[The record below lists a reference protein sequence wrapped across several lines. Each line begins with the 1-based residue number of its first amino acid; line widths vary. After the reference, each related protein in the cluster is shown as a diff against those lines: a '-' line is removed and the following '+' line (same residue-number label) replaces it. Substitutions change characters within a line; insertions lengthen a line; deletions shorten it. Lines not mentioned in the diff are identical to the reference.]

1 MGSLTKRSK
10 SSIVIVN
17 ISLIVREFPGQPW
30 ETFQGLSLCFLMMF
44 SFFVWLLTDEEK
56 VDERARLSVAAK
68 RLLFRVRCADGLGRS
83 HHLLQVARKSAC
95 FLYQSWGRPTCASLL
110 GCGWCVHCWWCCLLG
125 SFSHGACRG
134 LFCCPS
140 PLSSNLSGF
149 YTLFNLR
156 KWKNHLMRKMS
167 QSAALGTRLWSKG
180 CGVCR
185 TDPTPSPSP
194 PKKWSSQP
202 RKSPPGPLG
211 LGRKVVFL
219 KKDVKTFELKWG
231 NWKMV
236 QLAATKK

>member
-1 MGSLTKRSK
+1 MLMALEEA
-10 SSIVIVN
+10 I
-17 ISLIVREFPGQPW
+17 ISCRWPESQPASCTNPGAGPPVL
-30 ETFQGLSLCFLMMF
+30 LS
-44 SFFVWLLTDEEK
+44 WG
-56 VDERARLSVAAK
+56 VAG
-68 RLLFRVRCADGLGRS
+68 VCTADG
-83 HHLLQVARKSAC
+83 AA
-95 FLYQSWGRPTCASLL
+95 SW
-110 GCGWCVHCWWCCLLG
+110 G

-140 PLSSNLSGF
+140 PLCSNLSGF
-149 YTLFNLR
+149 YTLSNLR

-219 KKDVKTFELKWG
+219 KKDVKTFELK
-231 NWKMV
+231 
-236 QLAATKK
+236 